1 MSYQFPVDPQDL
13 FTERT
18 EQFVNLGLPK
28 QDLDQLRERVID
40 MWADAPGGWT
50 YEWSQ
55 LASRYAESGDPYRAS
70 LAYGG
75 ARFPCLAD
83 ESKATALRHQVE
95 QYTLAAGAFP
105 VDFERRWVTTRLG
118 RQVVEVP
125 VHVLSEKDAGDDTPV
140 LIASGGIDTWK
151 MDLHPMW
158 VALVAGAHVRVVAF
172 DHPGVGELTQIRM
185 TPDSAEIVD
194 GVVAFARTLSSGKVG
209 HLGVSF
215 GGYFAARSG
224 LRRLVDAAVVIG
236 GPVSKISFGADN
248 ARRLLYGM
256 DNIFGNAVGFDEIP
270 TTGQIIDASEAFAL
284 DDLLAG
290 DENSPMLVING
301 DADVHVPPG
310 DVKIF
315 EGRRDTEVRLIP
327 GGTHCAMNKI
337 GELMPAVVGWVGSAL
352 HR

>member
-1 MSYQFPVDPQDL
+1 V

-18 EQFVNLGLPK
+18 PQFVSLGLPR
-28 QDLDQLRERVID
+28 QDIDQLRGRVID
-40 MWADAPGGWT
+40 MWANAPGGWT
-50 YEWSQ
+50 YEWSR
-55 LASRYAESGDPYRAS
+55 LAARYAGSADPYRAA

-83 ESKATALRHQVE
+83 EGKTVAMRRQVE
-95 QYTLAAGAFP
+95 QYMLAAGAFP
-105 VDFERRWVTTRLG
+105 VEFERRLVTTRLR

-125 VHVLSEKDAGDDTPV
+125 VHVLSEKDASDDAPV

-158 VALVAGAHVRVVAF
+158 VALALGAHVRVVAF
-172 DHPGVGELTQIRM
+172 DHPGVGELTNVPM

-194 GVVAFARTLSSGKVG
+194 GVVAFARSLSGGKVG

-236 GPVSKISFGADN
+236 GPVSRISFGADN

-256 DNIFGNAVGFDEIP
+256 DNIFGNAVGFTEIP
-270 TTGQIIDASEAFAL
+270 TIGQLTGASAAFAL
-284 DDLLAG
+284 DDLLAAG
-290 DENSPMLVING
+290 TNSPMLVING
-301 DADVHVPPG
+301 DADVHVPAG
-310 DVKIF
+310 DVTIF
-315 EGRRDTEVRLIP
+315 KGRPDTEVRLIP
-327 GGTHCAMNKI
+327 GGTHCAMNKT
-337 GELMPAVVGWVGSAL
+337 GDLMPAVTGWAAAAL
-352 HR
+352 HG